1 MNAHLEHTMIEVP
14 VRRRGRRATYRWVAA
29 AHLVVDGMKQY
40 PPMRLREA
48 KRALKEALAT
58 PTP

>member
-1 MNAHLEHTMIEVP
+1 MNAYLEKTQISIP
-14 VRRRGRRATYRWVAA
+14 VRRRGRRATYRWVPA
-29 AHLVVDGMKQY
+29 AHLVVDGLKQY

-48 KRALKEALAT
+48 NQALKEALAT